1 MDGSALTYCMLLDEA
16 GIKELDAPKKVMEI
30 KQAIEVREGDKFV
43 KIEPDSQ
50 LSLNFTIDFN
60 HPLLLSKPIISFLV
74 KPLTKSKS
82 LKLAPLGFLQE
93 VNYLRSIGLAKGEF
107 E

>member
-1 MDGSALTYCMLLDEA
+1 MLLDEA

-30 KQAIEVREGDKFV
+30 KQVIEVREGDKFV

-60 HPLLLSKPIISFLV
+60 HPLLLQAHHFVFSKTAYKEQVAKARTFGFFARSEL
-74 KPLTKSKS
+74 
-82 LKLAPLGFLQE
+82 LAIHWFG
-93 VNYLRSIGLAKGEF
+93 
-107 E
+107 